1 MGKGTEHET
10 RAEFFAVTSHSRIG
24 CVDVN
29 TGLCANC
36 GRRNAAPRPAGGG
49 LVGGY

>member
-10 RAEFFAVTSHSRIG
+10 RAEFFVSTYRRVR
-24 CVDVN
+24 CDVN